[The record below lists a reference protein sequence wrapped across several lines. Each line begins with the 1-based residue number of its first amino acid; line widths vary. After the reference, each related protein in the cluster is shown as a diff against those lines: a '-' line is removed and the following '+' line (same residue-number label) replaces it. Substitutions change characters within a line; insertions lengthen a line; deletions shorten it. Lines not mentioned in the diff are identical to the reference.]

1 MGLTELKL
9 SCCRV
14 RLPLEVLW
22 QNLFLTLIQ
31 LLVASRIPWLVATSL
46 QPAFVFTRTLLLLHV
61 CHKNLP
67 LTKLYTMAFRDYLNN
82 TDQVPHV

>member
-14 RLPLEVLW
+14 RFPPEVLW
-22 QNLFLTLIQ
+22 KNLFLTLLQ
-31 LLVASRIPWLVATSL
+31 LLVASRILWLVATSL
-46 QPAFVFTRTLLLLHV
+46 QPAFVFKWTLLLLHV

-67 LTKLYTMAFRDYLNN
+67 LTKLHTMAFRDHLNN